1 MQNRWVV
8 LALVVVARTA
18 MGFQF
23 QSVAAV
29 GPFLVADLGLSYAEL
44 GTLIGL
50 YLLPGVVLAL
60 PGGLLG
66 ARFGDRAVV
75 LAALGLMTLGGAGL
89 AAAGSLAVAAA
100 ARLVSGA
107 GGVLLTIQA
116 TKIVT
121 DWFAG
126 RELAT
131 ALGLMLAAWPLGIAL
146 GLAALGTLAAATT
159 WRTAILVPT
168 LSAALALLLTLLSY
182 RERPAA
188 APVGGRAAGRWW
200 AITGR
205 ESALV
210 GTAGLAWG
218 MLNAG
223 FILFLKLRPEAAR
236 GRAGPP
242 RPAPTSWSAGPRSSP
257 SSPVPLG
264 GALLDRVRRRDA
276 LMTAGLLG
284 AAAACGAFVLGGPA
298 ILWSAL
304 VGLLVAPAAGVV
316 ALPGEALPPSRPQ
329 CRVRPLSTRSTTS
342 AWGWCR
348 SSPATWSTRA
358 AGPPPCGWPRS
369 CGWRRCPRSG
379 SSPRAPIAP
388 PVASSRR
395 VIPAQCGAGGRTVT
409 RAATDRAS
417 AAGRGLEGSR
427 VCGIAGVAL
436 SDPRGPSLRSI
447 SSGDMVAALHRH
459 PGPGRVRLSPRTG
472 RRARRPAP
480 GHRRLGRGH
489 QPLANEDGTVLVVC
503 NGEIYN
509 HVELRAELQARG
521 HRFRTPL

>member
-168 LSAALALLLTLLSY
+168 ALGGARAPARYSCPTANGRRRRLSGAAPRDAGGRSPAG
-182 RERPAA
+182 RVPWSERPA
-188 APVGGRAAGRWW
+188 
-200 AITGR
+200 
-205 ESALV
+205 S
-210 GTAGLAWG
+210 
-218 MLNAG
+218 
-223 FILFLKLRPEAAR
+223 R
-236 GRAGPP
+236 G
-242 RPAPTSWSAGPRSSP
+242 
-257 SSPVPLG
+257 
-264 GALLDRVRRRDA
+264 
-276 LMTAGLLG
+276 
-284 AAAACGAFVLGGPA
+284 AC
-298 ILWSAL
+298 
-304 VGLLVAPAAGVV
+304 
-316 ALPGEALPPSRPQ
+316 
-329 CRVRPLSTRSTTS
+329 
-342 AWGWCR
+342 
-348 SSPATWSTRA
+348 
-358 AGPPPCGWPRS
+358 
-369 CGWRRCPRSG
+369 
-379 SSPRAPIAP
+379 
-388 PVASSRR
+388 
-395 VIPAQCGAGGRTVT
+395 
-409 RAATDRAS
+409 
-417 AAGRGLEGSR
+417 
-427 VCGIAGVAL
+427 
-436 SDPRGPSLRSI
+436 
-447 SSGDMVAALHRH
+447 
-459 PGPGRVRLSPRTG
+459 
-472 RRARRPAP
+472 
-480 GHRRLGRGH
+480 
-489 QPLANEDGTVLVVC
+489 
-503 NGEIYN
+503 
-509 HVELRAELQARG
+509 
-521 HRFRTPL
+521 